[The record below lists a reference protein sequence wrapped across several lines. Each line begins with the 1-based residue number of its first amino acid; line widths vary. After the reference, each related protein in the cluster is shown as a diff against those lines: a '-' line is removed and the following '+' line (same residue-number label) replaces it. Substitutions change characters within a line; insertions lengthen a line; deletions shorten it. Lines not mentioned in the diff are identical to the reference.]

1 MLAAA
6 VGIYRL
12 AEAHVR
18 RGVAGDDATR
28 GLGTHLGAE
37 ARGKELLALVHR
49 PAVVHRLADGAFK
62 APGKVG
68 RGTSALDRNTHCGS
82 VRRGR
87 LNGCDGRLKGSGR
100 C

>member
-1 MLAAA
+1 MLATA
-6 VGIYRL
+6 IRIHRL
-12 AEAHVR
+12 AEADVR
-18 RGVAGDDATR
+18 RIVAGDDAA
-28 GLGTHLGAE
+28 GGFGAHLGAQV
-37 ARGKELLALVHR
+37 RGEEFFALVDR

-87 LNGCDGRLKGSGR
+87 LNGCDGHLKGSGR
-100 C
+100 G